1 MDEKMETIVGL
12 ENTIMKLK
20 TKNKKYNEEKSN
32 MAKQYQA
39 LKQQYLQMVI

>member
-12 ENTIMKLK
+12 ENTIIKLK

-39 LKQQYLQMVI
+39 LKQMVI